1 MVNVSKIRLICA
13 EKGIK
18 LSFLIEQL
26 GLKSRTY
33 FQDIEKRHADISE
46 ERLVRIAELLGTTTE
61 YLRDE
66 SDDPSP
72 KQKKP
77 AAISDELWR
86 KINED
91 PDGLLILEMLY
102 NLDEERRS
110 ELKAILAERFSK

>member
-1 MVNVSKIRLICA
+1 MLNIEKVRALSKERGISMNFLCSKI
-13 EKGIK
+13 GVNNHY
-18 LSFLIEQL
+18 FLDVAKKKIPVPNE
-26 GLKSRTY
+26 R
-33 FQDIEKRHADISE
+33 IIAIAD
-46 ERLVRIAELLGTTTE
+46 LLGTSPE
-61 YLRDE
+61 YLCDKT
-66 SDDPSP
+66 DDPSP
-72 KQKKP
+72 QQKKP